1 MYDGF
6 LEDLITLVGLGV
18 SFYLLGSSL
27 IRLSRIHVKER
38 TLVLWDDLTRWYLRL
53 KTERQIPNELNI
65 CFDTR
70 LNDDKT
76 ASIFLINVYY
86 NSAPVFNFEEPLN
99 SFLAIKRVKK
109 KIMNIDF
116 KKLTIQAYNVYMEGV
131 INDLDGIRSDK

>member
-6 LEDLITLVGLGV
+6 LADLIPLVMMCV
-18 SFYLLGSSL
+18 SLYLLGSSL
-27 IRLSRIHVKER
+27 IRLSRIRVKER
-38 TLVLWDDLTRWYLRL
+38 TFVLWDDLTRWYLRL
-53 KTERQIPNELNI
+53 KTGRQIPEELII

-76 ASIFLINVYY
+76 TPIFLINVYY
-86 NSAPVFNFEEPLN
+86 NNTPVFNFEEPLN

-109 KIMNIDF
+109 KIMNTDF

-131 INDLDGIRSDK
+131 INDLDGIRPD

>member
-6 LEDLITLVGLGV
+6 LADLMPLVMMCV
-18 SFYLLGSSL
+18 SLYLLGSSL
-27 IRLSRIHVKER
+27 IRLSRIRVKEH

-53 KTERQIPNELNI
+53 KTGRQIPEELII
-65 CFDTR
+65 CFDTK

-76 ASIFLINVYY
+76 TPIFLINVYY
-86 NSAPVFNFEEPLN
+86 NNTPVFNFEEPLN

-109 KIMNIDF
+109 KIMNTDF

-131 INDLDGIRSDK
+131 INDLDGIRPD

>member
-6 LEDLITLVGLGV
+6 LTDLMPFVMMCISL
-18 SFYLLGSSL
+18 YLLGSSL

-53 KTERQIPNELNI
+53 KTARQIPEELII

-76 ASIFLINVYY
+76 TPVFLINVYY
-86 NSAPVFNFEEPLN
+86 SGVSVFNFEEPLK

-109 KIMNIDF
+109 KIMNTDF

-131 INDLDGIRSDK
+131 INDLDGIRPD

>member
-6 LEDLITLVGLGV
+6 LSDLITIVGLGV

-27 IRLSRIHVKER
+27 FRLSRIRIKER
-38 TLVLWDDLTRWYLRL
+38 TLILWDELTRWYLRL
-53 KTERQIPNELNI
+53 KTARQIPEELMI
-65 CFDTR
+65 CFDTK

-76 ASIFLINVYY
+76 TPVFLINVYY
-86 NSAPVFNFEEPLN
+86 NHVPVFNFEEPLN

-109 KIMNIDF
+109 KIMNTDF

-131 INDLDGIRSDK
+131 INDLDGIRPD

>member
-18 SFYLLGSSL
+18 SLYLLGSSL
-27 IRLSRIHVKER
+27 VRLSRIRVKER

-53 KTERQIPNELNI
+53 KTARQIPEELVI

-70 LNDDKT
+70 LNDDET
-76 ASIFLINVYY
+76 TPVFLINVYY
-86 NSAPVFNFEEPLN
+86 SGAPVFNFEEPLKN
-99 SFLAIKRVKK
+99 FLAIKRVKK
-109 KIMNIDF
+109 KIMNTDF

-131 INDLDGIRSDK
+131 INDLDGIRPD

>member
-6 LEDLITLVGLGV
+6 LADLMPLVMICISL
-18 SFYLLGSSL
+18 YLLGSYS
-27 IRLSRIHVKER
+27 IRLSRIRIKEH
-38 TLVLWDDLTRWYLRL
+38 TIILWDELTRWYLRL
-53 KTERQIPNELNI
+53 KTARQIPEELAI

-76 ASIFLINVYY
+76 TPVFLINVYY
-86 NSAPVFNFEEPLN
+86 SGVPVFNFEEPLK

-109 KIMNIDF
+109 KIMNTDF

-131 INDLDGIRSDK
+131 INDLDGIRPN